1 MAPAGLPSTVMPPW
15 AMGINPSSAF
25 IMVVFPAP
33 LVPTMAVTEPCGI
46 RKVPCCQMMCPP
58 RETPASSNSIQNDAL
73 SCMARSLDKSTI
85 VFSQT
90 VLTIILNKKHAWTMK
105 SLVMN
110 PPGSYPL
117 LEKRVRRCRGITRH
131 RRIGGGRMTVA
142 LFTGVRLPCVVRR
155 CGVGIGVGIVVRR
168 LLAIRFRGRDVRI

>member
-1 MAPAGLPSTVMPPW
+1 MPNLAGQAKQHRLFGGDVRFDVGCVALRHIPYTVIHG
-15 AMGINPSSAF
+15 AGRLAEYGYAAVGDGNQSEF
-25 IMVVFPAP
+25 GFHHGGFPVP

-105 SLVMN
+105 SLMMN
-110 PPGSYPL
+110 PPRS
-117 LEKRVRRCRGITRH
+117 
-131 RRIGGGRMTVA
+131 
-142 LFTGVRLPCVVRR
+142 
-155 CGVGIGVGIVVRR
+155 
-168 LLAIRFRGRDVRI
+168 

>member
-33 LVPTMAVTEPCGI
+33 WVPTMAVTEPCGI

-110 PPGSYPL
+110 PPGS
-117 LEKRVRRCRGITRH
+117 
-131 RRIGGGRMTVA
+131 
-142 LFTGVRLPCVVRR
+142 
-155 CGVGIGVGIVVRR
+155 
-168 LLAIRFRGRDVRI
+168 